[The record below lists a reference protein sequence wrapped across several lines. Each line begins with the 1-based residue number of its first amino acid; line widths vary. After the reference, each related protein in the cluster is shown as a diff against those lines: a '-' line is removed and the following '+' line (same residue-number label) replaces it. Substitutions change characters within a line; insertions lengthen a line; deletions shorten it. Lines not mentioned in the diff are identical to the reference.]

1 MLICEVLNVSTS
13 GFYKWRSR
21 PPSGR
26 EKANQTLLAFLL
38 KTAER
43 ENRIPGY
50 RKLWKAAVD
59 HGYLCSQN
67 RVQRLL
73 QGAGYRSRAAMK
85 PGYQKPKPGMPV
97 LPNLLNRAFAVEKRN
112 HVWTSD
118 ITQIR
123 CADGW
128 LYIAVVLDLYSR
140 AIVGWAASCLNSAE
154 LVKTA
159 LQGAWKKR
167 QPKGSE
173 LLFHS
178 DQGCQYRSEKV
189 MAWLH
194 KRQVTISM
202 SRKGNCW
209 DNACNESFFA
219 QMKKEWL
226 STLAIQSRAEAHLE
240 TKWYIE
246 EYYNTVRRHGTLGGV
261 SPMAFEQK

>member
-1 MLICEVLNVSTS
+1 MCEVLRVSRA

-21 PPSGR
+21 VPSPR
-26 EKANQTLLAFLL
+26 AKANQSLLACLL
-38 KTAER
+38 ER
-43 ENRIPGY
+43 AKQEQGIPGY
-50 RKLWKAAVD
+50 RKLWKAATD
-59 HGYLCSQN
+59 QGFICSQN

-73 QGAGYRSRAAMK
+73 QRVGYRSRTAIK
-85 PGYQKPKPGMPV
+85 PGYQKPKPTLPL
-97 LPNLLNRAFAVEKRN
+97 LPNLLNREFTVDKPN

-123 CADGW
+123 CLDGW

-140 AIVGWAASCLNSAE
+140 SVVGWAASCHNSAE
-154 LVKTA
+154 LVKKA
-159 LQGAWKKR
+159 LKGAWR
-167 QPKGSE
+167 ERSPKGDR

-189 MAWLH
+189 MAWLN
-194 KRQVTISM
+194 KRHVTISM

-209 DNACNESFFA
+209 DNACTESFFA

-226 STLAIQSRAEAHLE
+226 SPLAIQTREE
-240 TKWYIE
+240 TQQQTQWYIE

-261 SPMAFEQK
+261 SPMAFEQQ